1 MALPAA
7 PRTISLIALQHGREA
22 AMGDAP
28 PQPASFS
35 KGMDENSGLPAALTA
50 AGPGATVST
59 APVHSPTA
67 RPNISGGVAAG
78 LLITPIRPIYP
89 AIARAAQIE
98 GSVVVEAI
106 ISRAGT
112 IESIYVV
119 SGPEMLRQA
128 AVDAIRVARY
138 RPYRL
143 SGEPTDV
150 QTTIT
155 VNFRIGG

>member
-1 MALPAA
+1 M
-7 PRTISLIALQHGREA
+7 TKG
-22 AMGDAP
+22 MGDNP
-28 PQPASFS
+28 
-35 KGMDENSGLPAALTA
+35 GLPAALTA
-50 AGPGATVST
+50 VGPGATVST
-59 APVHSPTA
+59 APVHLPTA

-78 LLITPIRPIYP
+78 LLITPIIYP
-89 AIARAAQIE
+89 SIARAAQID

-112 IESIYVV
+112 IESIHVV

-150 QTTIT
+150 ETTIT
-155 VNFRIGG
+155 VIFRIGG